1 MITARLCSL
10 KSLAPETRNIL
21 RTGFGQRSASTYEE
35 RRVVVT
41 GLGGV
46 TPLGVNIPTA
56 WQGLIDGKC
65 AIKNIEENMDKAE
78 KEFLPIY
85 NSLPS
90 KIAARIPLKELNE
103 MKEKHF
109 SSSDSRVMS
118 KAMMLGVL
126 ASEEAL
132 QDAGNFNHFGHFF
145 VQ

>member
-1 MITARLCSL
+1 
-10 KSLAPETRNIL
+10 
-21 RTGFGQRSASTYEE
+21 
-35 RRVVVT
+35 
-41 GLGGV
+41 
-46 TPLGVNIPTA
+46 
-56 WQGLIDGKC
+56 
-65 AIKNIEENMDKAE
+65 
-78 KEFLPIY
+78 
-85 NSLPS
+85 
-90 KIAARIPLKELNE
+90 